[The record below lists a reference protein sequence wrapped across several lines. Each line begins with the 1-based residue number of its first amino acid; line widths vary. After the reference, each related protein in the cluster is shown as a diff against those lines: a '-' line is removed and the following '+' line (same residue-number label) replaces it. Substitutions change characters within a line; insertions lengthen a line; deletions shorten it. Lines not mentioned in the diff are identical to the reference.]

1 VTDINKPGMDVL
13 SLLQKLQENE
23 ILVNRQKPCFVCFA
37 PPRHPEAKSDSYA
50 AGSHQQKPCFFA
62 FLNTYDNFFA

>member
-1 VTDINKPGMDVL
+1 MDVL

-23 ILVNRQKPCFVCFA
+23 ILVIRQKPCFFCFA

-50 AGSHQQKPCFFA
+50 AGSHQQNLV
-62 FLNTYDNFFA
+62 FLPF

>member
-1 VTDINKPGMDVL
+1 MDVL

-23 ILVNRQKPCFVCFA
+23 ILVIRQKPCFFCFA
-37 PPRHPEAKSDSYA
+37 PPAT
-50 AGSHQQKPCFFA
+50 QKRNRIHTQRGVINKTLFFA